1 MRAVAVWVLGALLA
15 AAPCVLTRVA
25 LINERPLDDAS
36 RRLWARVG
44 HPLVLQP
51 PGGLSNCEPLPIEAL
66 PKLVLVD
73 LVLVDLVLVD
83 LVLVDLVP
91 VDLVP
96 VDLVPVDLVHPA
108 SRAPALRKDHQHPP
122 CAAAPTATTLGWHGD
137 QNARQDA

>member
-83 LVLVDLVP
+83 LV
-91 VDLVP
+91 P